1 MEISASRVDQVMIK
15 TVNGVGRYVMV
26 NGGYPATTYMNTS
39 SGYMNV
45 GDVRYNTQMQRLEVY
60 DGQMWLEINT
70 SHASIGLTPDAEM
83 ALDWA
88 LKKRNE
94 DLALEHLAKT
104 NPTIGDLVNQRK
116 ELDDKIKMVQIL
128 MKEETK
134 VGTN

>member
-1 MEISASRVDQVMIK
+1 MLR
-15 TVNGVGRYVMV
+15 TVSGTGRYVMV
-26 NGGYPATTYMNTS
+26 QGGMPAHTYINTS

-45 GDVRYNTQMQRLEVY
+45 GDVRFNTQMQCLEAY
-60 DGQMWLEINT
+60 DGQMWVEINT
-70 SHASIGLTPDAEM
+70 GHASVGLTLDAEM

-88 LKKRNE
+88 NKKRNE
-94 DLALEHLAKT
+94 ELVLENLART
-104 NPTIGDLVNQRK
+104 NPTIADLVKQKK

>member
-1 MEISASRVDQVMIK
+1 MIK
-15 TVNGVGRYVMV
+15 TVNGSGRYIMV
-26 NGGYPATTYMNTS
+26 NGGYPATTYINTS

-88 LKKRNE
+88 ISKRNE

-104 NPTIGDLVNQRK
+104 NPTIGDLVNQKK

>member
-1 MEISASRVDQVMIK
+1 MLR
-15 TVNGVGRYVMV
+15 TVSGSGRYMMV
-26 NGGYPATTYMNTS
+26 SGGMPAHTYINSS

-45 GDVRYNTQMQRLEVY
+45 GDVRYNVQMQQLEVY

-70 SHASIGLTPDAEM
+70 GHASVGLTPDAER

-88 LKKRNE
+88 NRKIEEEAELDRLAASNATIA
-94 DLALEHLAKT
+94 DLIK
-104 NPTIGDLVNQRK
+104 QKK

-128 MKEETK
+128 TKEEVK

>member
-1 MEISASRVDQVMIK
+1 MLR
-15 TVNGVGRYVMV
+15 TVSGTGRYMMV
-26 NGGYPATTYMNTS
+26 SGGMPAHTYINSS

-45 GDVRYNTQMQRLEVY
+45 GDVRYNVQMQRLEVY

-70 SHASIGLTPDAEM
+70 GHASVGLTPDAER

-88 LKKRNE
+88 NRKIAEEAELDRLAASNATVA
-94 DLALEHLAKT
+94 DLIK
-104 NPTIGDLVNQRK
+104 QKK

-128 MKEETK
+128 TKEEVK